1 MFDAP
6 LLCYAGFQLS
16 RIYWNLKTENKEQR
30 TENWNHSF
38 QIQVFIKYI
47 WNCMN
52 FYKKNILITIYVF
65 HWAEYVVEKIVK
77 LYFRQSEKV
86 KQSLAH
92 VCFILETYKIV
103 RKI

>member
-30 TENWNHSF
+30 TENWNHS
-38 QIQVFIKYI
+38 
-47 WNCMN
+47 
-52 FYKKNILITIYVF
+52 
-65 HWAEYVVEKIVK
+65 EYVVGKIVK

-86 KQSLAH
+86 KQSLAR

>member
-30 TENWNHSF
+30 TENWNHS
-38 QIQVFIKYI
+38 
-47 WNCMN
+47 
-52 FYKKNILITIYVF
+52 
-65 HWAEYVVEKIVK
+65 EYVVEKIVK

-86 KQSLAH
+86 
-92 VCFILETYKIV
+92 
-103 RKI
+103 